1 MKEPDGIWLY
11 VEQAAAERKDTPYL
25 QRIYYVTQQND
36 STFISTLCDLD
47 SMQRFTG
54 AYKDVARCN
63 GLKTSE
69 AKPLPVCVCWPH
81 VPRGGHPSYP
91 PVHWY
96 Q

>member
-1 MKEPDGIWLY
+1 
-11 VEQAAAERKDTPYL
+11 
-25 QRIYYVTQQND
+25 
-36 STFISTLCDLD
+36 
-47 SMQRFTG
+47 
-54 AYKDVARCN
+54 
-63 GLKTSE
+63 LKTSE